1 MNNYEAYYA
10 QLYALAKEAL
20 SHWMETQRAS
30 EPVRSA
36 MNYSLGAGGK
46 RLRPMLVLAGCDLL
60 QGDRAQAMGYACA
73 IEMIHTYSLIHDDM
87 PAMDNDDYRRGKL
100 TCHKVYGE
108 GMAILAGD
116 GLLNSAFEVM
126 AAHMQR
132 FPENLPNH
140 IRALAHIARGA
151 GIEGMIAGQ
160 CVDLVGTGDD
170 AQSLTWLHRHKTGA
184 LITAALLAGLQL
196 AAPTPEQLEALREFG
211 YRLGL
216 QFQIVDDL
224 LDVEGDAQ
232 TLGKATG
239 SDAANQKTTYVTL
252 YGSEKARELAREHS
266 QAAVEALEIFGE
278 RAWFLRELTMRLL
291 TREQ

>member
-1 MNNYEAYYA
+1 
-10 QLYALAKEAL
+10 
-20 SHWMETQRAS
+20 
-30 EPVRSA
+30 
-36 MNYSLGAGGK
+36 
-46 RLRPMLVLAGCDLL
+46 
-60 QGDRAQAMGYACA
+60 
-73 IEMIHTYSLIHDDM
+73 
-87 PAMDNDDYRRGKL
+87 
-100 TCHKVYGE
+100 
-108 GMAILAGD
+108 
-116 GLLNSAFEVM
+116 M

-140 IRALAHIARGA
+140 IRALAHIARRA

-170 AQSLTWLHRHKTGA
+170 AQSMTWLHRHKTGA

-266 QAAVEALEIFGE
+266 LSLIHIYVGAD
-278 RAWFLRELTMRLL
+278 RADGSLHPAQRPFRINV
-291 TREQ
+291 